1 MGGQAFR
8 LDEHLVAFL
17 VGEAVDL
24 VLDRRAVAR
33 ADTFDH
39 TRVHRRTVEVR
50 GDDLVGARICVGNPA
65 AHLARVHLG
74 IAHEGHHRNRRIAW
88 LLGHHR
94 EVHRTAVDTRR
105 STGFQAAD
113 AQRQFTHAV
122 GQGDRRW
129 IAGATA
135 GMVLQTNVD
144 KAAEEG
150 TGGQYHRFGEETQAH
165 LGHHAFDLV
174 LLDDQVVA
182 GLLEYPQVRLVFQ
195 DFTHHCLVDSAVG
208 LCTGGAYG
216 RALAVVQNA
225 ELDAALVGGQRHG
238 AAEGID
244 LFDQMAFANT
254 ANGGVA
260 AHVTEGFHVM
270 GQQQGFHTHACR
282 RKRSLGTGMAAADDD
297 HFKTGREIHH
307 APRACFCE

>member
-1 MGGQAFR
+1 MISWVRA
-8 LDEHLVAFL
+8 LVWVIQQL
-17 VGEAVDL
+17 
-24 VLDRRAVAR
+24 
-33 ADTFDH
+33 TC
-39 TRVHRRTVEVR
+39 R
-50 GDDLVGARICVGNPA
+50 GCISALPMKDMT
-65 AHLARVHLG
+65 G
-74 IAHEGHHRNRRIAW
+74 IGVITW

-94 EVHRTAVDTRR
+94 EIHRAPIDAWR
-105 STGFQAAD
+105 SPGFQAAD

-122 GQGDRRW
+122 GQGDRGW
-129 IAGATA
+129 ITGTAT

-144 KAAEEG
+144 KPAEES
-150 TGGQYHRFGEETQAH
+150 TSGQYHRFGEETQTH
-165 LGHHAFDLV
+165 LGNYALDLV

-195 DFTHHCLVDSAVG
+195 DFTHHRLVDGAVG
-208 LCTGGAYG
+208 LRTGGAYR

-254 ANGGVA
+254 ADGGVA